1 MRFFEEF
8 YKVKNSQC
16 TILFYNIYFIQI
28 NLYQLK
34 TLKMYNVSNPA
45 NAVVVGI
52 ITIIATVSLL
62 IWKFNFYIGIDIYTS
77 GEVLFKT
84 LLYAATIGLF
94 SYYFRYSIK
103 ISNTVI
109 LSLPLFFFCIR
120 PVLNYKMTHS
130 IGNVPL
136 YATHHGQGLILLSFT
151 VLACFLWGYTA
162 HS

>member
-1 MRFFEEF
+1 
-8 YKVKNSQC
+8 
-16 TILFYNIYFIQI
+16 
-28 NLYQLK
+28 
-34 TLKMYNVSNPA
+34 MYNVSNPA

-120 PVLNYKMTHS
+120 PVLNYK
-130 IGNVPL
+130 ND
-136 YATHHGQGLILLSFT
+136 A
-151 VLACFLWGYTA
+151 
-162 HS
+162 

>member
-1 MRFFEEF
+1 MRIFREF
-8 YKVKNSQC
+8 YKVKNRHC
-16 TILFYNIYFIQI
+16 TICFYNIYFKQI

-34 TLKMYNVSNPA
+34 TLKMFNVSNPA

-52 ITIIATVSLL
+52 IAIIATVSLL
-62 IWKFNFYIGIDIYTS
+62 IWKFNFYLGIDIYTS

-84 LLYAATIGLF
+84 LLYAALIGLF
-94 SYYFRYSIK
+94 SYYFRHTIK

-120 PVLNYKMTHS
+120 PILNYKMTHT

-136 YATHHGQGLILLSFT
+136 YATHHGQGLILLSLT
-151 VLACFLWGYTA
+151 ILACILWVYTA
-162 HS
+162 NS

>member
-1 MRFFEEF
+1 
-8 YKVKNSQC
+8 
-16 TILFYNIYFIQI
+16 
-28 NLYQLK
+28 
-34 TLKMYNVSNPA
+34 MYNVSNPA

-62 IWKFNFYIGIDIYTS
+62 IWKLNFYIGIDIYTS

-109 LSLPLFFFCIR
+109 LSLPGLF
-120 PVLNYKMTHS
+120 
-130 IGNVPL
+130 
-136 YATHHGQGLILLSFT
+136 
-151 VLACFLWGYTA
+151 
-162 HS
+162 